1 MPAANLLTDDG
12 TLAVQ
17 VDPGSAT
24 AIRLGAQDVSTMGSA
39 SNADNC
45 NVHVALFALLG
56 VALIVLLR
64 KSGVHAL
71 SLEG

>member
-12 TLAVQ
+12 SFAGS
-17 VDPGSAT
+17 VDPGSASVLR
-24 AIRLGAQDVSTMGSA
+24 AGAQDVSTMANATS
-39 SNADNC
+39 ADNC
-45 NVHVALFALLG
+45 NIHVALFALLG